1 MDTRYWG
8 PSGWQLLHLITFAY
22 DQSRKESYKQLF
34 SLLEYIL
41 PCKYCRQSTEIFIK
55 EIPPTITSA
64 KSTQEWLYKFH
75 NRVNMK
81 LRIQQEAGDI
91 SSGSTDAG
99 SPYQDDPSFS
109 EVKKHYMEILNK
121 KPTKMPGLDF
131 LSAIIYNFPIE
142 KSEQTET
149 KKSAYINFFN
159 LLGDVFPFKPIRDSI
174 KSFLEKSPIENHID
188 SRKSLIKWYY
198 NMLKEVCQ
206 SNDIDC
212 ISYKS
217 LCMTCAYYKSS
228 CSKKTYRG
236 KTCRTIHKGPSTF
249 RTKVR
254 SKDPSKI
261 YEFVH
266 NRLL

>member
-8 PSGWQLLHLITFAY
+8 PSGWQLLHLISFSY
-22 DQSRKESYKQLF
+22 DQSRKESHKEFF

-41 PCKYCRQSTEIFIK
+41 PCKYCRQSTEIFMK
-55 EIPPTITSA
+55 EIPPTISSS
-64 KSTQEWLYKFH
+64 KSIQEWLYRFH

-81 LRIQQEAGDI
+81 LRMQQETGDV
-91 SSGSTDAG
+91 SGT
-99 SPYQDDPSFS
+99 PYPNDPPFS

-121 KPTKMPGLDF
+121 KPTKMPGMDF

-149 KKSAYINFFN
+149 KKSAYINFFK
-159 LLGDVFPFKPIRDSI
+159 LLGEVFPFKSLRDSI
-174 KSFLEKSPIENHID
+174 KSFLEKSPIESHIN
-188 SRKSLIKWYY
+188 SRRSLIQWYY
-198 NMLKEVCQ
+198 NMLKDVCQ
-206 SNDIDC
+206 DNNIDC

-236 KTCRTIHKGPSTF
+236 KTCRTVHKGPSTF

-266 NRLL
+266 SRLL